1 MGTILNWLLDIVVT
15 ALALWLVTVVV
26 PGVHVLP
33 PNQTI
38 YADGQYDHALVF
50 LGVAI
55 VFLLVNAVVSPVL
68 RTVGLPLTCLTL
80 GLFALVINAAVF
92 LLAGWLSQQIGLG
105 LVIEGFWQALIGAAV
120 LAIVRVVLDFI
131 TGPLRTRA

>member
-38 YADGQYDHALVF
+38 YADGQYDHALMF

>member
-38 YADGQYDHALVF
+38 YADGQYDHALMF

-55 VFLLVNAVVSPVL
+55 VFLLVNAVVTPVL

>member
-55 VFLLVNAVVSPVL
+55 VFLLINAVVSPVL

>member
-1 MGTILNWLLDIVVT
+1 MGTILNWLLDVVVT

-38 YADGQYDHALVF
+38 YADRQYDHALVF

>member
-120 LAIVRVVLDFI
+120 LAIVRVVLDVI

>member
-1 MGTILNWLLDIVVT
+1 MGTILNWLLDVVVT

-120 LAIVRVVLDFI
+120 LAIVRVVLDVI